1 MSTSNI
7 EEMECCIC
15 YETIGANN
23 NCTTPCGHKF
33 CFSCMMQALNHNNS
47 CPCCRAVLQ
56 EQPAEESD
64 DDEYDEY
71 DEDSDEDSEYAG
83 YPESLEHD
91 DTLATPEIISKR
103 LSDKGYNMTDIV
115 SLFLGR
121 TNRRD
126 PRYTSR
132 FERKLIIE
140 SIRVIHDEDND
151 AIIRI
156 EENEMMGEEDIR
168 TFEKKHQTVFDIDPQ
183 FNLSSI
189 FT

>member
-1 MSTSNI
+1 MTTQEI

-33 CFSCMMQALNHNNS
+33 CFSCMMQALSHNNS

-64 DDEYDEY
+64 GDEYDDDEELD
-71 DEDSDEDSEYAG
+71 DEDS
-83 YPESLEHD
+83 PETLEHD

-103 LSDKGYNMTDIV
+103 LADKGYNMTDLL
-115 SLFLGR
+115 STLLRR

-132 FERKLIIE
+132 FERKLLLE
-140 SIRVIHDEDND
+140 LPRVIREEDND
-151 AIIRI
+151 AMIRF
-156 EENEMMGEEDIR
+156 EENEMMGEEDVR
-168 TFEKKHQTVFDIDPQ
+168 RYEKTHQTIFDIDPQ

-189 FT
+189 FAVEA